1 MTGSDARGFGLV
13 ESIVALTILAFG
25 LLAVA
30 AAFSQGLAAIS
41 GSHLDLLAR
50 EKAAETIESVYTAR
64 DTQVIPWAEV
74 RNVEGTTGRDGGVFL
89 DGPQPL
95 TESGPDGLVNTVDDG
110 DVETLVTPG
119 PDGLLGTGDD
129 VAQPLVNF
137 TREIEIR
144 DLSLTLRELRVV
156 IRYTVGGEEREYVI
170 ATYISSYA

>member
-1 MTGSDARGFGLV
+1 MTAGDARGFGLV
-13 ESIVALTILAFG
+13 EAIVALTILALG

-50 EKAAETIESVYTAR
+50 EKAAEAIESAYTAR

-74 RNVEGTTGRDGGVFL
+74 RNVQGETGSDGGVFL
-89 DGPQPL
+89 DGPRPL
-95 TESGPDGLVNTVDDG
+95 TDAGPDGLINTADDG

-119 PDGLLGTGDD
+119 PDGVLGTADD
-129 VAQPLVNF
+129 VEQPLVNF
-137 TREIEIR
+137 TREVELR
-144 DLSLTLRELRVV
+144 DLSLTLRQLRVL

-170 ATYISSYA
+170 TTYISSYA